1 MNRKNKNLDLLLDEY
16 ISANGKHFNESLA
29 KRVVEAMWH
38 EDASKKKVEGEAINA
53 TDAVR
58 LLEGLDAEKQRKMQ
72 WDAYVAANA
81 TMHDIANTGLSK
93 SDILNVAKHMWFHD
107 DDSEEGCHKIFWYFF
122 K

>member
-1 MNRKNKNLDLLLDEY
+1 MNRHDYFKQEY

-29 KRVVEAMWH
+29 KKLVEDMWH
-38 EDASKKKVEGEAINA
+38 EDKNGTRIEGEAVTFNEA
-53 TDAVR
+53 QM
-58 LLEGLDAEKQRKMQ
+58 LLQGLDAKKVDKMQ

-93 SDILNVAKHMWFHD
+93 NDILNVAKHFWFHD
-107 DDSEEGCHKIFWYFF
+107 DDMDEGCHKIFWYFF